1 MQGEIPMNP
10 KKPAAFP
17 PSAIYFLKGDLES
30 LEARCDLGDFRKT
43 DACLYPHKDTAERED
58 CVAYIPEALAEQ
70 REREARASERKLADR
85 IHKDNWFL
93 SIEKDSLLRFLAKH
107 NLTARYQEWSEADAK
122 AARERA
128 GEERGG

>member
-1 MQGEIPMNP
+1 MNP
-10 KKPAAFP
+10 KKPAALP

-58 CVAYIPEALAEQ
+58 CVVFVPEALAEQ
-70 REREARASERKLADR
+70 REREARAKAFAEGKEMGRIEAAEDIGMRWKETGSTRTAALGLLAAAKADR
-85 IHKDNWFL
+85 
-93 SIEKDSLLRFLAKH
+93 
-107 NLTARYQEWSEADAK
+107 EAITK

-128 GEERGG
+128 GEGGGGK